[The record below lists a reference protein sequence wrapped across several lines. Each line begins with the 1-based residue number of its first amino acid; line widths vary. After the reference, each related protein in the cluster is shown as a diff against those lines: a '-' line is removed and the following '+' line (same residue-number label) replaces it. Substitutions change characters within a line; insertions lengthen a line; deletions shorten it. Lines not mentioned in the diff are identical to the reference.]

1 MLIIIDY
8 VPNQVKLIVDK
19 SSCLEQ
25 LLIKY
30 YSTFAFDV
38 KGPQCSGKGFT
49 IHWHLKVKGS
59 QMHRP
64 LHLMIKD
71 TVNPIMLEV
80 PLYWRD

>member
-1 MLIIIDY
+1 MLIFIDY

-25 LLIKY
+25 LLIKEY
-30 YSTFAFDV
+30 TIAL
-38 KGPQCSGKGFT
+38 GPQCSGKGFT

-64 LHLMIKD
+64 LYLMVKD
-71 TVNPIMLEV
+71 TR
-80 PLYWRD
+80 PLIT